1 MTHSTKMSSMGKNTT
16 IFCASKVSFE
26 FREIPPDAAR
36 AKHSRIMKMFA
47 NALVRDEQSDEDER
61 IEVNA

>member
-1 MTHSTKMSSMGKNTT
+1 MGKNTT

-47 NALVRDEQSDEDER
+47 NALVRDEQSAEDER
-61 IEVNA
+61 IEVKA